1 MKNGIK
7 SRDDIMD
14 GPDAEDNEIM
24 DSLKQAENELGVRM
38 VTPKRVAQEGWKPVK
53 YDVEELQIGSRMRTG
68 SRMRNRDDIMDGPDA
83 EDNEIMDSLKQA
95 ENELGVRMVT
105 PKRVAQEGWAPVK
118 YDVEELQLNSR
129 MMEAPVA
136 DPANVYATMNHWN

>member
-1 MKNGIK
+1 
-7 SRDDIMD
+7 MD